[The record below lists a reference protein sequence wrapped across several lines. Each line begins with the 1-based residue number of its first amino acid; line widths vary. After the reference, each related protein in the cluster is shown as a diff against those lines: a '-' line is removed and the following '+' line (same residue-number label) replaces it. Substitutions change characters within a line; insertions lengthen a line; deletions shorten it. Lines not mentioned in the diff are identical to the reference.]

1 MLLFSLLLLAGEVSA
16 RRVGVYCF
24 LADGTEAVYEDDIL
38 KVAIGT
44 DNGRLCWLVL
54 NKSEKPVYI
63 DKANSF
69 AYENNTPTCLF
80 TNAVYTTG
88 QEKVRGMGLNLG
100 SVANAVGIGGIAG
113 TLMNGMTVGGSNT
126 TQNSTTIQEQR
137 TLMLAPKAVYRLYDW
152 EMNPEIQGN
161 ILKSINIKPRKI
173 GRVWHFEELNTPYTL
188 RGHLRY
194 SLTEDFARTQDIT
207 VSNHVSA
214 IVLDKAKSIR
224 KPHKAVVVNG
234 PEYRQRSHIVFCDG
248 INWGGSAGIYIGS
261 LAVIGTVTAVIA
273 AGA

>member
-1 MLLFSLLLLAGEVSA
+1 MLLLSLVLLAGEVSA

-24 LADGTEAVYEDDIL
+24 FADGPEAVYEDENL
-38 KVAIGT
+38 KVVIGS
-44 DNGRLCWLVL
+44 DNGTLCWLVL
-54 NKSEKPVYI
+54 NKTDKTIYI

-88 QEKVRGMGLNLG
+88 KEKGRGMGLNLG

-113 TLMNGMTVGGSNT
+113 TLMSGMTVGGSNT

-137 TLMLAPKAVYRLYDW
+137 ILMLAPKAVYRLYDW
-152 EMNPEIQGN
+152 KMSPEIQGN
-161 ILKSINIKPRKI
+161 ILKSIDIKPRKA
-173 GRVWHFEELNTPYTL
+173 GRSWHFGQPYTPYSI

-194 SLTEDFARTQDIT
+194 SLSEDFAQTQDIS
-207 VSNHVSA
+207 VSNYITDV
-214 IVLDKAKSIR
+214 VLEKAKSIR

-234 PEYRQRSHIVFCDG
+234 PEYRQRSHIVFRDG
-248 INWGGSAGIYIGS
+248 INWGGAAGIYIGT
-261 LAVIGTVTAVIA
+261 LAVIGTATAVIA